1 MLFDM
6 EQKKGSMIKV
16 VGVGGGGSNAV
27 NHMYDLGI
35 KGVEFVVCNT
45 DSQALE
51 LSKVPIKVQLGPNLT
66 GGMGAGNVPE
76 KGRQACIESI
86 DDVRRFLEDGTKMLF
101 LTAGLGGG
109 TGTGATPII
118 AKVSRELGI
127 LTIAIVTLPFAFE
140 GRKRKAQALE
150 GLQELKNNV
159 DAIIVIGNDKLR
171 GMHASKTLSEAFA
184 NADNVLSTAAKGI
197 AEIITVSGKVNVD
210 FQDVY
215 TVMKDSGVAIMGSGV
230 ASGEDRDIRAVQEA
244 LASHLIEDNDIRGSK
259 NILLNISSGK
269 EEVTLQEIYQITEYI
284 QEQAGYGTDII
295 WGHCHD
301 ESLDDQIV
309 VTVIATGFE
318 HSMGSSDKPAEK
330 VVLSLDDDDN
340 DDIAEE
346 RIEISPTKNTEESLK
361 LPSLGELLDH
371 PSPAARTLEFEIEE
385 EEEQMV
391 PEPKYTYDKPYRSKD
406 EIEAERLARMK
417 KREED
422 KRRRE
427 AMRQS
432 FDKSGAPGYEDL
444 AEKEK
449 IPAYVRRNVKL
460 DPVGHSSDRTSSR
473 WTLSLDDDEPVIRKE
488 GNSFIHDKAD

>member
-6 EQKKGSMIKV
+6 EKKTGSMIKV

-27 NHMYDLGI
+27 NHMYEMGI
-35 KGVEFVVCNT
+35 TGVDFVICNT

-51 LSKVPIKVQLGPNLT
+51 LSKIPTKIQLGPNLT

-101 LTAGLGGG
+101 ITAGMGGG
-109 TGTGATPII
+109 TGTGAAPII
-118 AKVSRELGI
+118 AKVAQELGI
-127 LTIAIVTLPFAFE
+127 LTIGIVTLPFAFE

-150 GLQELKNNV
+150 GLEELKRNV
-159 DAIIVIGNDKLR
+159 DSIIVIGNDKLR

-184 NADNVLSTAAKGI
+184 NADDVLSTAAKGI
-197 AEIITVSGKVNVD
+197 AEIITVSGMVNVD

-230 ASGEDRDIRAVQEA
+230 ASGEDRDMRAVQEA

-284 QEQAGYGTDII
+284 QEQAGFGTDII

-301 ESLDDQIV
+301 ENLEDQLV

-318 HSMGSSDKPAEK
+318 HSLGTGKKKPEK
-330 VVLSLDDDDN
+330 VVLTLDDDV
-340 DDIAEE
+340 EE
-346 RIEISPTKNTEESLK
+346 HPEAIQLKEDTPQEEELTI
-361 LPSLGELLDH
+361 PSLSEILETQA
-371 PSPAARTLEFEIEE
+371 PEAKVLEFDIEDDKSTS
-385 EEEQMV
+385 EQ
-391 PEPKYTYDKPYRSKD
+391 KYTYETPYKSNEEK
-406 EIEAERLARMK
+406 EAERLARMK
-417 KREED
+417 KREEE
-422 KRRRE
+422 RRRKE
-427 AMRQS
+427 AMRQQ
-432 FDKSGAPGYEDL
+432 FDRHSAPAYEDL

-460 DPVGHSSDRTSSR
+460 DPVGHSADRKVSQ
-473 WTLSLDDDEPVIRKE
+473 WTLSLDDDEPIIRKE
-488 GNSFIHDKAD
+488 GNSFIHDNAD